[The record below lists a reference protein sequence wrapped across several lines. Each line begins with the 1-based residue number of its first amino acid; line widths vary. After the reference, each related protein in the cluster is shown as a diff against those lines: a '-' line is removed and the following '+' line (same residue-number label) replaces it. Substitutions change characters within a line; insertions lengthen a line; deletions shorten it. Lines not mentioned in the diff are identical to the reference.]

1 MSGADLSI
9 DPVVRGLREQISEND
24 RVIIEA
30 INKRIELAG
39 RLWEHKES
47 RGYEMVDR
55 GREEQML
62 AFLAEA
68 NGGPLSADGLREIYG
83 ALLDLTKR
91 ELAYKAP
98 ARPPAP

>member
-9 DPVVRGLREQISEND
+9 DPVVRGLREQILEND
-24 RVIIEA
+24 RAIIEA
-30 INKRIELAG
+30 INRRIELVG

-47 RGYEMVDR
+47 HGYEMVDR
-55 GREEQML
+55 GREGQML
-62 AFLAEA
+62 ALLAEA

-91 ELAYKAP
+91 ELADKAP
-98 ARPPAP
+98 TRPPAP